1 MPESSKAGTRART
14 ATAAML
20 AALAATA
27 AVLAGCSTPPADP
40 ASASEPSASPTAS
53 AKDGSGKSAGHSSP
67 GKSAKHSTS
76 AKPAK
81 HPTITDPTEAKKYTK
96 KVMKDKYGWGA
107 GQFKYVEWLWDR
119 ESSWKYSASNGSG
132 AYGIPQALPASKMA
146 SAGSDYET
154 NAATQIDWG
163 LQYIKERYGSPGAA
177 WAHSQQTGAY

>member
-1 MPESSKAGTRART
+1 MPESSKAGTRPRT

-20 AALAATA
+20 GALAATA

-53 AKDGSGKSAGHSSP
+53 AKDGSGKSAGHSSS

-76 AKPAK
+76 AK